1 MKSQDTIPPAMSDL
15 VLTVTFF
22 LLICMSVMTF
32 SKAQEAITVKVPE
45 VAKQEEAV
53 KSPQG
58 LRQKRI
64 ILRKS
69 GELLYES
76 RPLLTSE
83 LGPAVNGA
91 STIFLEADR
100 DATLGRY
107 IEVQEEI
114 SKAGVYDIRVLAMEK
129 KI

>member
-1 MKSQDTIPPAMSDL
+1 
-15 VLTVTFF
+15 
-22 LLICMSVMTF
+22 MSVMTF